1 MVITLDLKTNNFHGT
16 FNGEEIE
23 PYYIPD
29 KELIFDKLTAAGDI
43 QINHLGFSMLG
54 MLISCIIVA
63 TQPPLTMS
71 HCNIYVNLMNSILH
85 LRQEP
90 GGGGGDGDRL
100 HLPRGL
106 LLRARHLRADQ
117 TEDPVHRPGRL
128 QAARPVVQVP
138 RA

>member
-1 MVITLDLKTNNFHGT
+1 MEFGAPFEMVITLDLKTNNFHGT

-71 HCNIYVNLMNSILH
+71 H
-85 LRQEP
+85 
-90 GGGGGDGDRL
+90 
-100 HLPRGL
+100 
-106 LLRARHLRADQ
+106 
-117 TEDPVHRPGRL
+117 
-128 QAARPVVQVP
+128 
-138 RA
+138 